1 MVRNYSDSLAK
12 SNHLDGLI
20 SDRMVSP
27 EKRRYDSAATKQR
40 LLDAATAEFAARGIA
55 GARVDRIAAA
65 ANANKRQ
72 IYDYFGDKDALFDA
86 VLDRFTE
93 DAVDAVPID
102 ADDLPAYAGRL
113 FDYHCDHP
121 DLLRLVTW
129 ARLEGRTTP
138 SAQEQRRASYRRR
151 AAAIEDAQRK
161 GAVTT
166 ALSGSQLLDA
176 IESLAVG
183 WTAAA
188 RGVLA
193 TPRQLKAER
202 AAQQKAITE
211 AVRRIVDP
219 G

>member
-1 MVRNYSDSLAK
+1 VAT
-12 SNHLDGLI
+12 G
-20 SDRMVSP
+20 P
-27 EKRRYDSAATKQR
+27 EKQPRRRDAAASKQR
-40 LLDAATAEFAARGIA
+40 LLTAAATEFVAFGVA

-65 ANANKRQ
+65 AGANKRL

-93 DAVDAVPID
+93 AAVGAVPID

-113 FDYHCDHP
+113 FDYHCENP

-151 AAAIEDAQRK
+151 AAAIEDAQQR
-161 GAVTT
+161 GVITN
-166 ALSGSQLLDA
+166 ALTGSQLLDL

-193 TPRQLKAER
+193 TPRQIKAER
-202 AAQQKAITE
+202 VAQRNAIIE
-211 AVRRIVDP
+211 AVRRIVKPED
-219 G
+219 

>member
-1 MVRNYSDSLAK
+1 MATEK
-12 SNHLDGLI
+12 QTQ
-20 SDRMVSP
+20 P
-27 EKRRYDSAATKQR
+27 KRRDAAASRQR
-40 LLDAATAEFAARGIA
+40 LLTAAAAEFVAYGVA
-55 GARVDRIAAA
+55 GARVDRIAAVA
-65 ANANKRQ
+65 GANKRL

-86 VLDRFTE
+86 VLDRCTE
-93 DAVDAVPID
+93 DAVGAVPID
-102 ADDLPAYAGRL
+102 ADDLPSYAGRL
-113 FDYHCDHP
+113 FDYHCDNP

-138 SAQEQRRASYRRR
+138 SAQEQRRASYKRR
-151 AAAIEDAQRK
+151 AAANEDAQRK

-166 ALSGSQLLDA
+166 ALSAPQLLDM

-202 AAQQKAITE
+202 ATQRKAITE

-219 G
+219 A

>member
-1 MVRNYSDSLAK
+1 VGEQRPRRRN
-12 SNHLDGLI
+12 
-20 SDRMVSP
+20 
-27 EKRRYDSAATKQR
+27 AAASKQR
-40 LLDAATAEFAARGIA
+40 LLAAATAEFVAHGVA

-65 ANANKRQ
+65 ADANKRL
-72 IYDYFGDKDALFDA
+72 IYDYFGDKDGLFDA
-86 VLDRFTE
+86 VLERFTE
-93 DAVDAVPID
+93 DAVGAVPID
-102 ADDLPAYAGRL
+102 ATDLPAYAARL

-151 AAAIEDAQRK
+151 AAAIDNAQRA
-161 GAVTT
+161 GTVTS
-166 ALSGSQLLDA
+166 ALSGSQLLDL

-202 AAQQKAITE
+202 TAQRQAIAE
-211 AVRRIVDP
+211 AVRRIVEPD
-219 G
+219 

>member
-1 MVRNYSDSLAK
+1 M
-12 SNHLDGLI
+12 
-20 SDRMVSP
+20 
-27 EKRRYDSAATKQR
+27 AA
-40 LLDAATAEFAARGIA
+40 AAAEFVAHGVA

-65 ANANKRQ
+65 ADANKRL
-72 IYDYFGDKDALFDA
+72 IYDYFGDKNGLFDA

-93 DAVDAVPID
+93 DAVGAVPID
-102 ADDLPAYAGRL
+102 VDDLPAYACRL
-113 FDYHCDHP
+113 FDYHSDNP

-151 AAAIEDAQRK
+151 AAAIEQARRN
-161 GAVTT
+161 GAITT
-166 ALSGSQLLDA
+166 VFTGSQLLDL

-202 AAQQKAITE
+202 SAQRDAIRE
-211 AVRRIVDP
+211 AVRRIVAP
-219 G
+219 

>member
-1 MVRNYSDSLAK
+1 VVTGEEKQPRRRN
-12 SNHLDGLI
+12 
-20 SDRMVSP
+20 
-27 EKRRYDSAATKQR
+27 AAASKER
-40 LLDAATAEFAARGIA
+40 LFTAAAAEFVAHGVA

-65 ANANKRQ
+65 AGANKRL
-72 IYDYFGDKDALFDA
+72 IYDYFGDKDGLFDA
-86 VLDRFTE
+86 VLERFTE
-93 DAVDAVPID
+93 DAVGAVPID

-113 FDYHCDHP
+113 FDYHCDNP

-138 SAQEQRRASYRRR
+138 SAQAQRRGSYRRR
-151 AAAIEDAQRK
+151 AAAIEDAQRA
-161 GAVTT
+161 GTVTS
-166 ALSGSQLLDA
+166 ALTGSQLLDL

-202 AAQQKAITE
+202 AAQRQAIAE
-211 AVRRIVDP
+211 AVRRIVEP

>member
-1 MVRNYSDSLAK
+1 VAAK
-12 SNHLDGLI
+12 DETQRRRRDAAAS
-20 SDRMVSP
+20 
-27 EKRRYDSAATKQR
+27 KRRLLKAA
-40 LLDAATAEFAARGIA
+40 AAEFVAHGVA
-55 GARVDRIAAA
+55 GARVDRIAASA
-65 ANANKRQ
+65 GANKRL
-72 IYDYFGDKDALFDA
+72 IYDYFGDKDGLFDA
-86 VLDRFTE
+86 VLDRFTK
-93 DAVDAVPID
+93 DAVGAVPID
-102 ADDLPAYAGRL
+102 AGDLPEYAGRL
-113 FDYHCDHP
+113 FDYHCDNP

-151 AAAIEDAQRK
+151 AAAIEDAQHK

-166 ALSGSQLLDA
+166 ALTGSQLLDL

-202 AAQQKAITE
+202 AAQRKAISE

-219 G
+219 A

>member
-1 MVRNYSDSLAK
+1 VAAE
-12 SNHLDGLI
+12 
-20 SDRMVSP
+20 
-27 EKRRYDSAATKQR
+27 EKQPRRRDAAASKQR
-40 LLDAATAEFAARGIA
+40 LLTAAAAEFVAHGIA

-65 ANANKRQ
+65 AGANKRL
-72 IYDYFGDKDALFDA
+72 IYDYFGDKDRLFDA

-93 DAVDAVPID
+93 DAVGAVPID

-129 ARLEGRTTP
+129 ARLEGRTTL
-138 SAQEQRRASYRRR
+138 SAQEQRRISYRRR
-151 AAAIEDAQRK
+151 AAAIEDAQRA
-161 GAVTT
+161 GTVTS
-166 ALSGSQLLDA
+166 ALTGPQLLDL

-202 AAQQKAITE
+202 TAQRQAITE
-211 AVRRIVDP
+211 AVRRIVEPD
-219 G
+219 

>member
-1 MVRNYSDSLAK
+1 VA
-12 SNHLDGLI
+12 I
-20 SDRMVSP
+20 EEETQP
-27 EKRRYDSAATKQR
+27 KRRDAAASRQR
-40 LLDAATAEFAARGIA
+40 LLTAAAAEFVAHGVA

-65 ANANKRQ
+65 AGANKRL
-72 IYDYFGDKDALFDA
+72 IYDYFGDKDGLFDA

-93 DAVDAVPID
+93 DAVGAVPID

-113 FDYHCDHP
+113 FDYHSDNP

-151 AAAIEDAQRK
+151 AAAIEDAQHK

-166 ALSGSQLLDA
+166 ALTASQLLDM

-202 AAQQKAITE
+202 AVQRKAISE
-211 AVRRIVDP
+211 AVRRIVEPD
-219 G
+219 

>member
-1 MVRNYSDSLAK
+1 MVAGDEE
-12 SNHLDGLI
+12 DQ
-20 SDRMVSP
+20 P
-27 EKRRYDSAATKQR
+27 RRRDAAASRQR
-40 LLDAATAEFAARGIA
+40 LLTAAAAEFVAHGVA

-65 ANANKRQ
+65 AGANKRL
-72 IYDYFGDKDALFDA
+72 IYDYFGDKDGLFDA
-86 VLDRFTE
+86 VLNLFTE
-93 DAVDAVPID
+93 VAVGAVPID

-113 FDYHCDHP
+113 FDYHSDHP

-138 SAQEQRRASYRRR
+138 SAQEQRRVSYRRR
-151 AAAIEDAQRK
+151 VAAIEDAQHK

-166 ALSGSQLLDA
+166 AITGSQLLDL

-183 WTAAA
+183 WTAAG

-202 AAQQKAITE
+202 AAQRTAISE
-211 AVRRIVDP
+211 AVRRIAEPD
-219 G
+219 

>member
-1 MVRNYSDSLAK
+1 MTKDAETQ
-12 SNHLDGLI
+12 
-20 SDRMVSP
+20 P
-27 EKRRYDSAATKQR
+27 RRRDAAASKER
-40 LLDAATAEFAARGIA
+40 LLAAAAAEFVAHGIA

-65 ANANKRQ
+65 AGANKRL

-93 DAVDAVPID
+93 RAVGAVPMD
-102 ADDLPAYAGRL
+102 ASDLPAYAGHL
-113 FDYHCDHP
+113 FDYHCDNP

-138 SAQEQRRASYRRR
+138 SAQEQRRASYQRR
-151 AAAIEDAQRK
+151 AAAIQAAQHT

-166 ALSGSQLLDA
+166 ILTGSQLLDI

-202 AAQQKAITE
+202 AAQRTSITE

-219 G
+219 ELSRRRASGKTTRRG

>member
-1 MVRNYSDSLAK
+1 MAAK
-12 SNHLDGLI
+12 EQTQ
-20 SDRMVSP
+20 P
-27 EKRRYDSAATKQR
+27 KRRDAAASRQR
-40 LLDAATAEFAARGIA
+40 LLAAAAAEFVAHGVA

-65 ANANKRQ
+65 AGANKRL
-72 IYDYFGDKDALFDA
+72 IYDYFGDKDGLFDA

-93 DAVDAVPID
+93 DAVGAVPID

-113 FDYHCDHP
+113 FDYHSDHP

-129 ARLEGRTTP
+129 ARLEGRTTL
-138 SAQEQRRASYRRR
+138 SAQEQRRVSYRRR
-151 AAAIEDAQRK
+151 VAAIEDAQHK

-166 ALSGSQLLDA
+166 ALTGSQLLDL

-202 AAQQKAITE
+202 AAQRKAISE
-211 AVRRIVDP
+211 AVRRIVGP

>member
-1 MVRNYSDSLAK
+1 VAIEEESQ
-12 SNHLDGLI
+12 
-20 SDRMVSP
+20 P
-27 EKRRYDSAATKQR
+27 KRRDAAASRQR
-40 LLDAATAEFAARGIA
+40 LLTAAAAEFVAHGVA

-65 ANANKRQ
+65 AGANKRL
-72 IYDYFGDKDALFDA
+72 IYDYFGDKDGLFDA

-93 DAVDAVPID
+93 NAVGAVPID
-102 ADDLPAYAGRL
+102 AGDLPAYARRL
-113 FDYHCDHP
+113 FDYHSDNP

-138 SAQEQRRASYRRR
+138 AAQEQRRASYKRRV
-151 AAAIEDAQRK
+151 AAIEEAQHQ
-161 GAVTT
+161 GAVTV
-166 ALSGSQLLDA
+166 ALTGSQLLDV

-193 TPRQLKAER
+193 TPRQLNAER
-202 AAQQKAITE
+202 VAQRKAISE
-211 AVRRIVDP
+211 AVRRIVEP

>member
-1 MVRNYSDSLAK
+1 VATRHQA
-12 SNHLDGLI
+12 
-20 SDRMVSP
+20 RP
-27 EKRRYDSAATKQR
+27 RRRDAAASRER
-40 LLDAATAEFAARGIA
+40 LLTAAAAEFVTHGVA

-65 ANANKRQ
+65 AGANKRL

-93 DAVDAVPID
+93 EAVGAVPID
-102 ADDLPAYAGRL
+102 ADNLPAYAGRL
-113 FDYHCDHP
+113 FDYHCDNP

-151 AAAIEDAQRK
+151 VAAIEDAQRN

-166 ALSGSQLLDA
+166 ALSGPQLLDM

-193 TPRQLKAER
+193 TPRQLRAGR
-202 AAQQKAITE
+202 AAQRKAIRE
-211 AVRRIVDP
+211 AVRRIVGPD
-219 G
+219 